1 MVLRLWG
8 KVLILCLG
16 VSVVYINS
24 FSGVFQ
30 FDDYKMIVNYAR
42 AHSVATWLYYF
53 SYNIRPL
60 LKLSYTL
67 NWVSGAGLFG
77 FHLFNLTIHILN
89 TILIYFISFKF
100 LSRKEYLPFIN
111 ASFLAALLFG
121 LHPIQTE
128 AITYICGRSV
138 SLMSLFYLGSM
149 LAYITGTEK
158 DKGISIYILSPL
170 LFILAVFTR
179 ETAITLPLALLLW
192 DIFNTEETG
201 RLGKAFRRQAVH
213 WMLLVIILVA
223 FLLHLKYEQLFEF
236 SFELR
241 GIKEN
246 LLSQFNG
253 LGYLLSRLVAVNS
266 LNIDPDIPVF
276 SAWTPSII
284 IKAILISSLLIL
296 SLITYR
302 TKKWI
307 SFGILWLFLQLLP
320 TNSIV
325 PRLDIANERH
335 MYLPAWGI
343 FLIVAIGVEKLRTG
357 YYEQRRL
364 FHACILALLIVM
376 GYFTWAR
383 NNIYRS
389 EVALWEDTI
398 LRSPNKA
405 RCYNNLGFAYALEG
419 RYEKAKEAYMRA
431 SDLDPD
437 FRLAKNNLRKVES
450 ILEDDE

>member
-1 MVLRLWG
+1 
-8 KVLILCLG
+8 
-16 VSVVYINS
+16 
-24 FSGVFQ
+24 
-30 FDDYKMIVNYAR
+30 
-42 AHSVATWLYYF
+42 
-53 SYNIRPL
+53 
-60 LKLSYTL
+60 
-67 NWVSGAGLFG
+67 
-77 FHLFNLTIHILN
+77 
-89 TILIYFISFKF
+89 
-100 LSRKEYLPFIN
+100 
-111 ASFLAALLFG
+111 
-121 LHPIQTE
+121 
-128 AITYICGRSV
+128 
-138 SLMSLFYLGSM
+138 MSLFYLGSM

-158 DKGISIYILSPL
+158 DKGILTYILSPL

-201 RLGKAFRRQAVH
+201 RLGKAFRRQVVH

-223 FLLHLKYEQLFEF
+223 FFLHLKYEQLFEF

-276 SAWTPSII
+276 FEWAPSIV
-284 IKAILISSLLIL
+284 IKAILILSLLTL
-296 SLITYR
+296 SLITFR
-302 TKKWI
+302 TKRWI
-307 SFGILWLFLQLLP
+307 SFGILWLFLQILP

-343 FLIVAIGVEKLRTG
+343 FLIVAIGVEKLRTS
-357 YYEQRRL
+357 YYKQRHL
-364 FHACILALLIVM
+364 FHVGILALLIVM

-389 EVALWEDTI
+389 EVALWEDTV
-398 LRSPNKA
+398 LKSPNKA
-405 RCYNNLGFAYALEG
+405 RCYNNLGFAYELEG
-419 RYEKAKEAYMRA
+419 RYREAKEAYICA

-437 FRLAKNNLRKVES
+437 FILAKNNLRKVES
-450 ILEDDE
+450 ILEDNR